1 MVGDIYRDHL
11 TPLGSH
17 TATFC
22 CFQAARD
29 EIVDDEEEI
38 RDPDEVHGGL
48 DGGSEVRGDEEG
60 GSHRSPPNVLSPLP
74 TTRRVGDPLVD
85 EDYEDGEDDEDD
97 DDPFLSIP
105 TAGGSA
111 NGRRTV
117 SRCSVVVEIRY
128 PQHLSTQVVPCPL
141 VRVLNGPKTSLGRSP
156 QILCARLR
164 TETVGLQSQ
173 TGRST
178 FHITSKLMA
187 VVSNLLQP
195 QPPLLFPRLVLLS
208 SPISLKIKME
218 GRCR

>member
-128 PQHLSTQVVPCPL
+128 PLERRNGEARTPNVSAALTVNLPDHVGQRSSIRRSVAQVFSETAAAIGLPNFPDISVGDKRFL
-141 VRVLNGPKTSLGRSP
+141 VV
-156 QILCARLR
+156 A
-164 TETVGLQSQ
+164 
-173 TGRST
+173 
-178 FHITSKLMA
+178 LMY
-187 VVSNLLQP
+187 
-195 QPPLLFPRLVLLS
+195 
-208 SPISLKIKME
+208 
-218 GRCR
+218 